1 MKFYYFDNNF
11 PYKAVIYAES
21 EAKAIAKYEEDIC
34 QIDDMDNDQKVA
46 NLGELP
52 ADDVVRDL
60 QKMLEDRS
68 ETILDDIDFQTGG
81 LAGLFWG
88 IVISAWPVTVWYE
101 EP

>member
-21 EAKAIAKYEEDIC
+21 EAKAIEKYEEEVC
-34 QIDDMDNDQKVA
+34 EIDDLDNEQKIA

-52 ADDVVRDL
+52 VNDVVHDL
-60 QKMLEDRS
+60 QKMLDSRS
-68 ETILDDIDFQTGG
+68 EGILDDSDFQTGG
-81 LAGLFWG
+81 LAGLFWS
-88 IVISAWPVTVWYE
+88 IVISEWPVTVWFE